1 LPLEI
6 KPAKGGMS
14 TLYLRVPKDVMLM
27 HGITHDTRFTFELVD
42 GQDGVKLVYRLQ
54 AAVEKRK

>member
-1 LPLEI
+1 
-6 KPAKGGMS
+6 MS